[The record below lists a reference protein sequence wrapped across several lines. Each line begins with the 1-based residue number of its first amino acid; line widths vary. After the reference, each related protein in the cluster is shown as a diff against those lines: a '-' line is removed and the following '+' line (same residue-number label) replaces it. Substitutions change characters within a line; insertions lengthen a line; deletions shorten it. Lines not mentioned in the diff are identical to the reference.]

1 MLVVDFGFSVSGSI
15 LIELLKIIAL
25 KELCFKPSCSAIFLD
40 NSIEDIGYSSM
51 VRTNCSILRAIE
63 TIGSCGDV
71 WIRTG
76 KISGIVEIFES
87 LAATQ

>member
-1 MLVVDFGFSVSGSI
+1 MTDTFGKHI
-15 LIELLKIIAL
+15 DRITKIIAL

-76 KISGIVEIFES
+76 KISRKLPIIF
-87 LAATQ
+87 LH